1 MNRGR
6 SGAPGKIGHDAALM
20 AQNEIGQ
27 VRLAGSSAMPHKC
40 NPAPAELLVALVR
53 FNAGLPGT
61 LHQAL
66 VHENE
71 RSGAAWTLE
80 CLALP
85 QMTVTTAAG
94 LEKASSLIE
103 GLRLQPSADAG

>member
-1 MNRGR
+1 V
-6 SGAPGKIGHDAALM
+6 LL

-27 VRLAGSSAMPHKC
+27 VRLAGGGGSSAMPHKC

-53 FNAGLPGT
+53 FNAGL
-61 LHQAL
+61 HRAL

-80 CLALP
+80 CLALL

-94 LEKASSLIE
+94 LEKATSLIE
-103 GLRLQPSADAG
+103 GPRLQPSADAG